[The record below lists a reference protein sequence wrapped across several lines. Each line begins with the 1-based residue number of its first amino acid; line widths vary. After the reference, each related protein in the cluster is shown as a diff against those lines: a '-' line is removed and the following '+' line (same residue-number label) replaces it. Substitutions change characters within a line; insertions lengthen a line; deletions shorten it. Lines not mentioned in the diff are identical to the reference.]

1 MSNPRGRAVIHH
13 PVEAEVVFRAVLG
26 SARKPSDSSL
36 GIDVRSFEEL
46 GWGRICE
53 EIANRCASDDAAEL
67 ARFLGPLEWGPVPK
81 RRRDEVM
88 ELVQLLQTDDSPPV
102 RGVKSIGRA
111 LMRVRKGDV
120 LQGPDLLAIADTIV
134 TAERIREYFR
144 SRAARTSLMTQH
156 VSRLVSCRPVAAEI
170 HRSFDPSGEVADTAS
185 MELARLRRR
194 VASLRD
200 QIRDRLDR
208 ILRSPKYD
216 GILQDEYIT
225 IRDERYVVP
234 VRAGEKGDFPGIV
247 HGQSSSGQTLFIE
260 PQELVGLNNEFRVA
274 QMDVENEIRRIL
286 QALTTQVGRHVDA
299 LDDNQDILTYL
310 DLSLASATLAG
321 DLRCESPE
329 LTGPRERGALQLRR
343 ARHPLLALREFA
355 GEMVVVENDITL
367 ADNAHVLVISGPNTG
382 GKTVTL
388 KLLGLFTIM
397 TRAGL
402 PVTCDK
408 DSRLPLFESLF
419 SDIGDDQNVERD
431 LSTFSAH
438 VRNIA
443 RVLPDCDGTSLLLL
457 DELFAGTDPE
467 QGAALGRA
475 LLDELARRGTW
486 CVVTTHLERLK
497 TLAFEDERYACAS
510 VGFDVARLEP
520 TYSLRMGVPGAS
532 YALRIAARLGLSAR
546 ICEKAEAMLGD
557 APSAEREQLLDRLQI
572 EHQHL
577 VEERKEVSAMRLE
590 LSRAVKDAEAKRA
603 LLERKDREALES
615 ELRNLREETQKLR
628 DSIRKQ
634 AQTLREGAGSTDAG
648 KALEESRRLVQQAE
662 EKHAAAQ
669 TRVQQ
674 SKSARTEQQREP
686 ATWSALKV
694 GTAVWVQPFRR
705 VGEVADTPRV
715 GERISVRLGSMR
727 ATFALD
733 DLFLHTADVAKGD
746 AGFARAAGPAARV
759 APSGD
764 VSTVLD
770 VRGATVEDAIEQLDA
785 FIDRAVRARLFQ
797 VSVVH
802 GHGTGALK
810 RAVRGQLA
818 ASPHGVEYRPG
829 ERGEGGDGVTIVYM
843 EPRPSVQAG
852 A

>member
-1 MSNPRGRAVIHH
+1 MPNPSGRSVSHEH
-13 PVEAEVVFRAVLG
+13 VEAEVVFRAVLG
-26 SARKPSDSSL
+26 SARNPAQSCL
-36 GIDVRSFEEL
+36 GIDARSFEEL
-46 GWGRICE
+46 GWDRICE
-53 EIANRCASDDAAEL
+53 EIAHRCVSEDAAEL
-67 ARFLGPLEWGPVPK
+67 ARLLGPLEWGPLPR

-88 ELVQLLQTDDSPPV
+88 ELVQLLGTDDSPPM

-111 LMRVRKGDV
+111 LLRVRKGDC
-120 LQGPDLLAIADTIV
+120 LQGADLLAIADTTV
-134 TAERIREYFR
+134 TAERVREFFR
-144 SRAARTSLMTQH
+144 SRAARTPLVTQH
-156 VSRLVSCRPVAAEI
+156 LARLVSCRTLAAEI
-170 HRSFDPSGEVADTAS
+170 HRSIDPSGEVADTAS

-247 HGQSSSGQTLFIE
+247 HGQSASGQTLFIE

-274 QMDVENEIRRIL
+274 QMDVEQEIRRIL
-286 QALTTQVGRHVDA
+286 LALTSMVARQVDP
-299 LDDNQDILTYL
+299 LEDNQDILTYL
-310 DLSLASATLAG
+310 DLSLASATLAA
-321 DLRCESPE
+321 DLRCEAPV
-329 LTGPRERGALQLRR
+329 LTDARDRAALDLRR

-355 GEMVVVENDITL
+355 GEMVVVENDVAL
-367 ADNAHVLVISGPNTG
+367 PANAHVLVISGPNTG

-402 PVTCDK
+402 PITCDK
-408 DSRLPLFESLF
+408 DSRFPLFESLF

-443 RVLPDCDGTSLLLL
+443 RVLPDCDGSSLVLL

-475 LLDELARRGTW
+475 LLDELARRGCW

-546 ICEKAEAMLGD
+546 ICEKAELFLGD
-557 APSAEREQLLDRLQI
+557 APSAEREQLLDRLQV
-572 EHQHL
+572 EHQQL
-577 VEERKEVSAMRLE
+577 VEERREVHTLRIE
-590 LSRAVKDAEAKRA
+590 LARAVKDAESKRA
-603 LLERKDREALES
+603 SLERKDREALES
-615 ELRNLREETQKLR
+615 ELRNLRDETQKLR

-634 AQTLREGAGSTDAG
+634 AQSLRDGSAPGDTG
-648 KALEESRRLVQQAE
+648 RALEESRRLVQQAD
-662 EKHAAAQ
+662 EKHATVQA
-669 TRVQQ
+669 RVQQ
-674 SKSARTEQQREP
+674 SSAARSSQPREP

-694 GTAVWVQPFRR
+694 GTSVWVQPFRR
-705 VGEVADTPRV
+705 AGEVADTPRP
-715 GERISVRLGSMR
+715 GERIAVRLGSMR

-733 DLFLHTADVAKGD
+733 DLFLLAAEGVRSES
-746 AGFARAAGPAARV
+746 GFARAAGPAARI

-770 VRGATVEDAIEQLDA
+770 VRGATVEDAVDQLDA
-785 FIDRAVRARLFQ
+785 FVDRAVRARLFQ

-810 RAVRGQLA
+810 RAIRGQLA

-843 EPRPSVQAG
+843 EPRPISPPG

>member
-1 MSNPRGRAVIHH
+1 
-13 PVEAEVVFRAVLG
+13 
-26 SARKPSDSSL
+26 
-36 GIDVRSFEEL
+36 
-46 GWGRICE
+46 
-53 EIANRCASDDAAEL
+53 
-67 ARFLGPLEWGPVPK
+67 
-81 RRRDEVM
+81 M
-88 ELVQLLQTDDSPPV
+88 ELQQLLGTDDTPPV

-111 LMRVRKGDV
+111 LLRVRKGDC
-120 LQGPDLLAIADTIV
+120 LQGVDLLAIADTTV
-134 TAERIREYFR
+134 TAERVREFFR
-144 SRAARTSLMTQH
+144 SCAARTPLMTQH
-156 VSRLVSCRPVAAEI
+156 LARLVSCRTLATEI
-170 HRSFDPSGEVADTAS
+170 HRSIDPSGEVADTAS

-208 ILRSPKYD
+208 ILRSPRYD

-247 HGQSSSGQTLFIE
+247 HGQSASGQTLFIE

-274 QMDVENEIRRIL
+274 QMDVEQEIRRIL
-286 QALTTQVGRHVDA
+286 LALTAQVGRHVDT
-299 LDDNQDILTYL
+299 LEDNQDILTYL

-321 DLRCESPE
+321 DLRCEAPV
-329 LTGPRERGALQLRR
+329 LTSARERAALDLRR

-355 GEMVVVENDITL
+355 GDLMVVENDVTL
-367 ADNAHVLVISGPNTG
+367 PANAHVLVISGPNTG

-408 DSRLPLFESLF
+408 DSRFPLFESLF

-443 RVLPDCDGTSLLLL
+443 RVLPDCDGASLLLL

-546 ICEKAEAMLGD
+546 ICEKAESLLGD
-557 APSAEREQLLDRLQI
+557 APSSEREQLLDRLQV
-572 EHQHL
+572 EHQQL
-577 VEERKEVSAMRLE
+577 VEERREVHALRVE
-590 LSRAVKDAEAKRA
+590 LSRAVKDAESRRA
-603 LLERKDREALES
+603 ALERKDREVLES
-615 ELRNLREETQKLR
+615 ELRQLRDETQKLR
-628 DSIRKQ
+628 DAVRKQ
-634 AQTLREGAGSTDAG
+634 AQSLRDGAASADTGRAI
-648 KALEESRRLVQQAE
+648 EESRRLVQQAD
-662 EKHAAAQ
+662 EKHAQAQ
-669 TRVQQ
+669 ARVQQ
-674 SKSARTEQQREP
+674 ASAARSATQREP

-694 GTAVWVQPFRR
+694 GTSVWVQPFRR
-705 VGEVADTPRV
+705 TGEVADTPRP
-715 GERISVRLGSMR
+715 GERIAVRLGSMR

-733 DLFLHTADVAKGD
+733 DLFLNNATEARSET
-746 AGFARAAGPAARV
+746 GFARAAGPAARI
-759 APSGD
+759 APTGD
-764 VSTVLD
+764 VATVLD
-770 VRGATVEDAIEQLDA
+770 VRGATVEDAVEQLDA

-818 ASPHGVEYRPG
+818 SSPHGVEYRPG

-843 EPRPSVQAG
+843 EPRPVSPSTG
-852 A
+852 